1 MNKQMWNQAKH
12 WRWSHPH
19 KHTAHTDTHSHMHS
33 GPYGHTH
40 THWHMRPKWT
50 VEKLLQLQL
59 CARCVHFLLETNIG
73 WRYWKMVNIF
83 VPGRQLLL
91 SLLASLRKKV
101 REFRG
106 HWVFRGYRRFQ
117 WAVEIYLS
125 SECSMRRGK
134 SQTGRR
140 CLVSY
145 LNSFASCPKRGPKA
159 AI

>member
-19 KHTAHTDTHSHMHS
+19 QHTARHPPHRYAHI
-33 GPYGHTH
+33 H
-40 THWHMRPKWT
+40 THWHMWPNWT

-91 SLLASLRKKV
+91 SLLASLGKKV
-101 REFRG
+101 GGFDGGEGKFRG
-106 HWVFRGYRRFQ
+106 
-117 WAVEIYLS
+117 AVEIYLG
-125 SECSMRRGK
+125 SECSMRKGK

>member
-33 GPYGHTH
+33 GPYGYTHTH

-91 SLLASLRKKV
+91 SLLASLRKRSGNSGDTGFSGDTGDFSGQSK
-101 REFRG
+101 FI
-106 HWVFRGYRRFQ
+106 
-117 WAVEIYLS
+117 WAPSAACE
-125 SECSMRRGK
+125 EGK
-134 SQTGRR
+134 AKLAGDAWSAT
-140 CLVSY
+140 
-145 LNSFASCPKRGPKA
+145 
-159 AI
+159 